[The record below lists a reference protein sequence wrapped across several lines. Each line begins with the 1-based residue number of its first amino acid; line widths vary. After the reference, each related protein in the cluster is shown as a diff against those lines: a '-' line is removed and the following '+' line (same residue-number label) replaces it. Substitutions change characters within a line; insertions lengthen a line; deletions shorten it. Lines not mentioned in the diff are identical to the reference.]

1 MSERGRHLKNKITIA
16 TRESLLALW
25 QAKYVAHAL
34 EEAHPGLTVELF
46 PVTTKGDQILDRPL
60 VEIGGKGLFIK
71 ELEVILLEGKADI
84 AVHSLKDMTAECPK
98 GLTIAAV
105 TKREDPRD
113 AFVSN
118 KYRSLDDLPLHAKVG
133 TSSLRRQ
140 AQLLH
145 LRPDLEIRSLRGNVQ
160 TRLRHLDE
168 GDFDAIILAAAGL
181 KRLGLAERICSF
193 IDTETSIPAAGQGVM
208 AVEARSDDKE
218 TLDLISFLHDGDV
231 ASCISAE
238 RAFLAKVGG
247 DCKVP
252 AGIYAVAKDGGI
264 EAHAFIASTD
274 GKRLYRSKSSA
285 AVSEAVSVGKALA
298 AELLDAGGR
307 EVLEEMQK
315 I

>member
-118 KYRSLDDLPLHAKVG
+118 KYRSLDELPLHAKVG

-168 GDFDAIILAAAGL
+168 GEFDAIILAAAGL

-193 IDTETSIPAAGQGVM
+193 IDRETSIPAQGR
-208 AVEARSDDKE
+208 ASWRSKARSDDKGN
-218 TLDLISFLHDGDV
+218 TGPDLL
-231 ASCISAE
+231 
-238 RAFLAKVGG
+238 
-247 DCKVP
+247 P
-252 AGIYAVAKDGGI
+252 A
-264 EAHAFIASTD
+264 
-274 GKRLYRSKSSA
+274 
-285 AVSEAVSVGKALA
+285 
-298 AELLDAGGR
+298 
-307 EVLEEMQK
+307 
-315 I
+315 

>member
-118 KYRSLDDLPLHAKVG
+118 KYRSLDELPLHAKVG

-168 GDFDAIILAAAGL
+168 GDFDAIILVQQDSNVSVLLSASALSLIQRQAS
-181 KRLGLAERICSF
+181 RL
-193 IDTETSIPAAGQGVM
+193 QG
-208 AVEARSDDKE
+208 R
-218 TLDLISFLHDGDV
+218 
-231 ASCISAE
+231 ASW
-238 RAFLAKVGG
+238 
-247 DCKVP
+247 
-252 AGIYAVAKDGGI
+252 
-264 EAHAFIASTD
+264 
-274 GKRLYRSKSSA
+274 RSKPDQMTR
-285 AVSEAVSVGKALA
+285 KHWT
-298 AELLDAGGR
+298 
-307 EVLEEMQK
+307 
-315 I
+315 

>member
-105 TKREDPRD
+105 TEREDPRD

-118 KYRSLDDLPLHAKVG
+118 KYRSLDELQRIPLAAPAA
-133 TSSLRRQ
+133 
-140 AQLLH
+140 AQLQNAL
-145 LRPDLEIRSLRGNVQ
+145 LQAE
-160 TRLRHLDE
+160 
-168 GDFDAIILAAAGL
+168 AIYIETSPTLPEQASCSGPLAPSEREPSSPAGL
-181 KRLGLAERICSF
+181 
-193 IDTETSIPAAGQGVM
+193 
-208 AVEARSDDKE
+208 
-218 TLDLISFLHDGDV
+218 
-231 ASCISAE
+231 ASP
-238 RAFLAKVGG
+238 V
-247 DCKVP
+247 
-252 AGIYAVAKDGGI
+252 
-264 EAHAFIASTD
+264 
-274 GKRLYRSKSSA
+274 
-285 AVSEAVSVGKALA
+285 
-298 AELLDAGGR
+298 
-307 EVLEEMQK
+307 
-315 I
+315 

>member
-113 AFVSN
+113 GDRNHSSCSSRLLREA
-118 KYRSLDDLPLHAKVG
+118 LHF
-133 TSSLRRQ
+133 RRR
-140 AQLLH
+140 H
-145 LRPDLEIRSLRGNVQ
+145 
-160 TRLRHLDE
+160 RLR
-168 GDFDAIILAAAGL
+168 
-181 KRLGLAERICSF
+181 CSW
-193 IDTETSIPAAGQGVM
+193 
-208 AVEARSDDKE
+208 
-218 TLDLISFLHDGDV
+218 
-231 ASCISAE
+231 
-238 RAFLAKVGG
+238 
-247 DCKVP
+247 
-252 AGIYAVAKDGGI
+252 
-264 EAHAFIASTD
+264 
-274 GKRLYRSKSSA
+274 
-285 AVSEAVSVGKALA
+285 
-298 AELLDAGGR
+298 
-307 EVLEEMQK
+307 
-315 I
+315 

>member
-1 MSERGRHLKNKITIA
+1 MKNKITIA

-25 QAKYVAHAL
+25 QAHYVENRLKEKY
-34 EEAHPGLTVELF
+34 PGLVVELL

-84 AVHSLKDMTAECPK
+84 AVHSLKDMTAECPE

-118 KYRSLDDLPLHAKVG
+118 KYKSLAELPAGARVG

-145 LRPDLEIRSLRGNVQ
+145 ERPDLEIRSLRGNVQ

-168 GDFDAIILAAAGL
+168 GDFDAVILAAAGL
-181 KRLGLAERICSF
+181 KRLGLAERITAYIS
-193 IDTETSIPAAGQGVM
+193 TEDSIPAAGQGVM
-208 AVEARSDDKE
+208 AVEARSDDRD
-218 TLDLISFLHDGDV
+218 TLELLSFLHDHEV
-231 ASCISAE
+231 ASCIRAE

-252 AGIYAVAKDGGI
+252 AGIYAVPGGKDRI
-264 EAHAFIASTD
+264 QVEAFIASPD
-274 GKRLYRSKSSA
+274 GKKLYR
-285 AVSEAVSVGKALA
+285 GKTEGSIAK
-298 AELLDAGGR
+298 AENLGSDMAGRLLDEGGR
-307 EVLEEMQK
+307 DILEKLQK

>member
-1 MSERGRHLKNKITIA
+1 MKNKITIA

-118 KYRSLDDLPLHAKVG
+118 KYRSLDELPLHAKVG

-218 TLDLISFLHDGDV
+218 TLDLISFLQRCGFLYHHGACVPCQSRWGLQGTGWYLCD
-231 ASCISAE
+231 SE
-238 RAFLAKVGG
+238 RWRHRGP
-247 DCKVP
+247 C
-252 AGIYAVAKDGGI
+252 
-264 EAHAFIASTD
+264 
-274 GKRLYRSKSSA
+274 LYRFHRWKETLSQ
-285 AVSEAVSVGKALA
+285 
-298 AELLDAGGR
+298 R
-307 EVLEEMQK
+307 E
-315 I
+315 IGCCF

>member
-1 MSERGRHLKNKITIA
+1 MKNKITIA

-25 QAKYVAHAL
+25 QAKYVQRRL
-34 EEAHPGLTVELF
+34 EEQYPGLSVELL

-71 ELEVILLEGKADI
+71 ELEVMLLEGKADI

-105 TKREDPRD
+105 TSREDPRD
-113 AFVSN
+113 AFVSH
-118 KYRSLDDLPLHAKVG
+118 KYKNLAELPPHAKVG

-145 LRPDLEIRSLRGNVQ
+145 ERPDLEIQSLRGNVQ

-181 KRLGLAERICSF
+181 KRLGLADRISSY
-193 IDTETSIPAAGQGVM
+193 ISTEESIPAAGQGVM
-208 AVEARSDDKE
+208 AIEARCEDTE
-218 TLDLISFLHDGDV
+218 TLQLLSFLHDAEV
-231 ASCISAE
+231 ASCIQTE

-252 AGIYAVAKDGGI
+252 AGIFTVPTHHKQL
-264 EAHAFIASTD
+264 EAHSFIASPD
-274 GKRLYRSKSSA
+274 GKTLYRGSRTGTIE
-285 AVSEAVSVGKALA
+285 EATNIGQSLA
-298 AELLDAGGR
+298 KELLDQGGR
-307 EVLEEMQK
+307 DILEK
-315 I
+315 LNRI

>member
-1 MSERGRHLKNKITIA
+1 MKNKLIIA

-34 EEAHPGLTVELF
+34 EEAHPGLTVELL
-46 PVTTKGDQILDRPL
+46 PVSTKGDEILDRPL

-71 ELEVILLEGKADI
+71 ELEVILLDGKADI

-118 KYRSLDDLPLHAKVG
+118 TYKTLEELPQGAKVG

-145 LRPDLEIRSLRGNVQ
+145 MRPDLEIRSLRGNVQ
-160 TRLRHLDE
+160 TRLRHLDDGE
-168 GDFDAIILAAAGL
+168 FDAIILAAAGL
-181 KRLGLAERICSF
+181 KRLELGHRISSY
-193 IDTETSIPAAGQGVM
+193 ISTEESIPAAGQGVM
-208 AVEARSDDKE
+208 AVEARSDDEE
-218 TLDLISFLHDGDV
+218 TLSLISFLHDDMV
-231 ASCISAE
+231 ASCIAAE

-252 AGIYAVAKDGGI
+252 AGIFAVPEADGI
-264 EAHAFIASTD
+264 NAHAFIASTD
-274 GKRLYRSKSSA
+274 GRKLYKSAKADKKESA
-285 AVSEAVSVGKALA
+285 EDLGRALA

-307 EVLEEMQK
+307 EVLEELQK

>member
-1 MSERGRHLKNKITIA
+1 MKNKITIA

-25 QAKYVAHAL
+25 QAHYVENRL
-34 EEAHPGLTVELF
+34 KEQYPGLSVELL

-71 ELEVILLEGKADI
+71 ELEVILLEKKADI
-84 AVHSLKDMTAECPK
+84 AVHSLKDMTAKCPD

-118 KYRSLDDLPLHAKVG
+118 TFKSLDELPRGARVG

-145 LRPDLEIRSLRGNVQ
+145 WRPDLTIRSLRGNVQ

-168 GDFDAIILAAAGL
+168 GDFDAVILAAAGL
-181 KRLGLAERICSF
+181 KRLGLGDRITSY
-193 IDTETSIPAAGQGVM
+193 ISTEDSIPAAGQGVM
-208 AVEARSDDKE
+208 AVEARSDDRE
-218 TLDLISFLHDGDV
+218 TLDLLSFLHDEKV
-231 ASCISAE
+231 ASCIRAE
-238 RAFLAKVGG
+238 RSFLARVGG

-252 AGIYAVAKDGGI
+252 AGIYAVPEKGHI
-264 EAHAFIASTD
+264 SVKAFIASPD
-274 GKRLYRSKSSA
+274 GKKLYRGSTEGPISRAEDLGSA
-285 AVSEAVSVGKALA
+285 MAGR
-298 AELLDAGGR
+298 LLDEGGR
-307 EVLEEMQK
+307 AVLEKLQK

>member
-118 KYRSLDDLPLHAKVG
+118 KYRSLDELPLHAKVG

-218 TLDLISFLHDGDV
+218 TLDLISFLHDSDV
-231 ASCISAE
+231 ASCITTE

-252 AGIYAVAKDGGI
+252 AGIYATAKDGGI

-274 GKRLYRSKSSA
+274 GKRLYRS
-285 AVSEAVSVGKALA
+285 E
-298 AELLDAGGR
+298 R
-307 EVLEEMQK
+307 
-315 I
+315 

>member
-1 MSERGRHLKNKITIA
+1 M
-16 TRESLLALW
+16 ALW

-118 KYRSLDDLPLHAKVG
+118 KYRSLDELPLHAKVG

-218 TLDLISFLHDGDV
+218 TLDLISFLHDSDV
-231 ASCISAE
+231 DSCITTE
-238 RAFLAKVGG
+238 RGLQGTG
-247 DCKVP
+247 WYLCDSERWWHRGPC
-252 AGIYAVAKDGGI
+252 
-264 EAHAFIASTD
+264 
-274 GKRLYRSKSSA
+274 LYRFHRWKETLSQ
-285 AVSEAVSVGKALA
+285 
-298 AELLDAGGR
+298 R
-307 EVLEEMQK
+307 E
-315 I
+315 IGCCF

>member
-34 EEAHPGLTVELF
+34 EVAHPGLTVELF

-118 KYRSLDDLPLHAKVG
+118 K
-133 TSSLRRQ
+133 
-140 AQLLH
+140 
-145 LRPDLEIRSLRGNVQ
+145 
-160 TRLRHLDE
+160 
-168 GDFDAIILAAAGL
+168 
-181 KRLGLAERICSF
+181 
-193 IDTETSIPAAGQGVM
+193 
-208 AVEARSDDKE
+208 
-218 TLDLISFLHDGDV
+218 
-231 ASCISAE
+231 
-238 RAFLAKVGG
+238 
-247 DCKVP
+247 
-252 AGIYAVAKDGGI
+252 
-264 EAHAFIASTD
+264 
-274 GKRLYRSKSSA
+274 
-285 AVSEAVSVGKALA
+285 
-298 AELLDAGGR
+298 
-307 EVLEEMQK
+307 
-315 I
+315 

>member
-118 KYRSLDDLPLHAKVG
+118 KYRSLDELPLHAKVG

-145 LRPDLEIRSLRGNVQ
+145 LRRP
-160 TRLRHLDE
+160 
-168 GDFDAIILAAAGL
+168 
-181 KRLGLAERICSF
+181 
-193 IDTETSIPAAGQGVM
+193 
-208 AVEARSDDKE
+208 
-218 TLDLISFLHDGDV
+218 
-231 ASCISAE
+231 
-238 RAFLAKVGG
+238 
-247 DCKVP
+247 
-252 AGIYAVAKDGGI
+252 AVAL
-264 EAHAFIASTD
+264 F
-274 GKRLYRSKSSA
+274 GKRLLRVIEHNEGGANKDLA
-285 AVSEAVSVGKALA
+285 KFADQINALC
-298 AELLDAGGR
+298 DKWDR
-307 EVLEEMQK
+307 
-315 I
+315 

>member
-118 KYRSLDDLPLHAKVG
+118 KYRSLDELPLHAKVG

-145 LRPDLEIRSLRGNVQ
+145 LRPDLEI
-160 TRLRHLDE
+160 
-168 GDFDAIILAAAGL
+168 
-181 KRLGLAERICSF
+181 
-193 IDTETSIPAAGQGVM
+193 
-208 AVEARSDDKE
+208 
-218 TLDLISFLHDGDV
+218 
-231 ASCISAE
+231 
-238 RAFLAKVGG
+238 
-247 DCKVP
+247 
-252 AGIYAVAKDGGI
+252 
-264 EAHAFIASTD
+264 
-274 GKRLYRSKSSA
+274 
-285 AVSEAVSVGKALA
+285 
-298 AELLDAGGR
+298 
-307 EVLEEMQK
+307 
-315 I
+315 